1 MSNEVTNYTGKV
13 SLLDMRADSKQF
25 PRLHSI
31 PREQA
36 IAGMVKIVT
45 QAFLYRGQASDPS
58 NIQFIASTL
67 LDELLEDDKYGA
79 RNISLGEIQVV
90 VKRAV
95 LGGSEMFGISIAS
108 LYKVIMDYVKTEGH
122 LIEREI
128 QERKRKD
135 SDNALRNAA
144 ALNTMLQ
151 AYTGEYIANHKQ

>member
-13 SLLDMRADSKQF
+13 SLLGMRADSKQF

-36 IAGMVKIVT
+36 IAGMVKIVS

-108 LYKVIMDYVKTEGH
+108 LYKVIMDYVKGEGH

-135 SDNALRNAA
+135 SDNALRKAA